1 MKNRLTL
8 ISVMLCLI
16 WSSHANVAATRLAFL
31 QKVPESATVSV
42 RLVKAPGL
50 NLPGSKWEISYEFRI
65 IPESNLWN
73 ERAKLK
79 EGSTERA
86 GDLIKQATVTKSLS
100 ASAGQ
105 NVILDIPFTSEIL
118 NKLKNQPKDRRA
130 PGADAASQIFLFYA
144 IILVRD
150 AKLKKTLT
158 IPATRVWD
166 YANFPDAVFEVN
178 VEINNDESFSV
189 KSSSI
194 AAPSVKIHRRTR

>member
-1 MKNRLTL
+1 M
-8 ISVMLCLI
+8 
-16 WSSHANVAATRLAFL
+16 AATKPAVL

-42 RLVKAPGL
+42 RLLKAPGL

-65 IPESNLWN
+65 IPESSVWS

-86 GDLIKQATVTKSLS
+86 GDLIKQATVAKSLS
-100 ASAGQ
+100 SSVGQ
-105 NVILDIPFTSEIL
+105 NVSLDIPFTSKIL

-130 PGADAASQIFLFYA
+130 PGADAKSQIFLFYA
-144 IILVRD
+144 IIIVRD

-158 IPATRVWD
+158 MPVTRVWD

-194 AAPSVKIHRRTR
+194 GAPNVKIQRRTR